1 MAKSKYTREEISEAI
16 EKFKAGNLS
25 RTNLTVDFMDAY
37 VAKFQQ
43 DKINEWIKACMA
55 IPMVDRKIGG
65 KDKKVK
71 DSKAIRESFI
81 KMFFPELTDEAKKAA
96 KEAAKKAREAE
107 KAAKEAAQKLTPEEQ
122 FRKRME
128 ELAKED

>member
-43 DKINEWIKACMA
+43 DKINEWIVQCLQTELGKRQNEFTYLNSLTASQIASLKDHASAVVTLEAYIRWLKEM
-55 IPMVDRKIGG
+55 IEKYGG
-65 KDKKVK
+65 
-71 DSKAIRESFI
+71 RFNGN
-81 KMFFPELTDEAKKAA
+81 F
-96 KEAAKKAREAE
+96 
-107 KAAKEAAQKLTPEEQ
+107 
-122 FRKRME
+122 
-128 ELAKED
+128 